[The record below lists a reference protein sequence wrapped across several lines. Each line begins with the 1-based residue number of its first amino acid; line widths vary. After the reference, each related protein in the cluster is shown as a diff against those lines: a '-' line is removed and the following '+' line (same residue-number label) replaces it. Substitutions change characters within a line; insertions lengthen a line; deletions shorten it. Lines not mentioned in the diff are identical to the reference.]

1 MQRVG
6 ERQRS
11 IEDPRNNMVV
21 PNQRAIVSKN
31 CTFIDERGRLV
42 QQDLI
47 IKGKDVYGQNRIDDS
62 TTQAFERMRR
72 TKESHRSRSRS
83 RESRG

>member
-1 MQRVG
+1 MQSTE

-11 IEDPRNNMVV
+11 IEDAKHNKVV
-21 PNQRAIVSKN
+21 PNQRPIVSKN

-47 IKGKDVYGQNRIDDS
+47 IKGRDVYGQSRIDDS
-62 TTQAFERMRR
+62 TTQALERMRR
-72 TKESHRSRSRS
+72 MKESHRSRSRS